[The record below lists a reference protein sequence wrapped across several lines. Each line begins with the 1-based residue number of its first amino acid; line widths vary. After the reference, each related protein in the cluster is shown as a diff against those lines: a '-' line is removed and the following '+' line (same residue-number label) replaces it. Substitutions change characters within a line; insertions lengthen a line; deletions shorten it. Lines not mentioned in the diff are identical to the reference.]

1 MPNPVESVKA
11 EVNRL
16 IEPIIAEMG
25 FELVQVEYLS
35 EQGRWVLRVYVDAD
49 GGITLDDCA
58 RVSREIGHVIDV
70 KDFIPHE
77 YVLEVSSPGLNRP
90 LVREKD
96 FQRAVGKKVRLQ
108 MAKAVDRQRN
118 FTGYLKAYED
128 ATLYLQLRDKLV
140 LLPKRDVKKA
150 NLLYEFEN

>member
-128 ATLYLQLRDKLV
+128 ATLHLQLRDKLV

-150 NLLYEFEN
+150 NLVYEFEN